1 MELNY
6 DFELQSI
13 FPKAVWLVP
22 ECKGLL
28 DEQGIAH
35 NMKGNYVTAFVDP
48 ATVVALW
55 REPAEFR
62 STLIKAGWSTLP
74 YEGEAAPDKAQ
85 FLIPKLLEIHAKVES
100 RAYDA
105 QATKYAV
112 FALFRFTH
120 QLTMGEILGPDG
132 RPTCSPLTQ
141 QRMKDARPTSAFDVN
156 KAVTAMVSDPRNR
169 PAAEP
174 AAQPP
179 PVKPVAPGLGPL
191 GRLARVFGRR
201 QN

>member
-6 DFELQSI
+6 DFEFQSI

-22 ECKGLL
+22 ECKRLL
-28 DEQGIAH
+28 DEVGIAH

-62 STLIKAGWSTLP
+62 ATLIKAGWSTLP

-120 QLTMGEILGPDG
+120 QLTMGEVLGADG

-141 QRMKDARPTSAFDVN
+141 QRMKDARPTSAFDVK
-156 KAVTAMVSDPRNR
+156 KAVTAMVSDLENR
-169 PAAEP
+169 AGAEP
-174 AAQPP
+174 AAPP
-179 PVKPVAPGLGPL
+179 APVKSAAPGPSLL
-191 GRLARVFGRR
+191 GRVARVFGRR
-201 QN
+201 QT

>member
-6 DFELQSI
+6 DFKFQSI

-22 ECKGLL
+22 ECKRLL
-28 DEQGIAH
+28 DEVGIAH

-62 STLIKAGWSTLP
+62 ATLIKAGWSTLP

-120 QLTMGEILGPDG
+120 QLTMGEVLGADG

-156 KAVTAMVSDPRNR
+156 KAVTAMVSDLENR
-169 PAAEP
+169 AAAGPAM
-174 AAQPP
+174 
-179 PVKPVAPGLGPL
+179 
-191 GRLARVFGRR
+191 
-201 QN
+201 

>member
-6 DFELQSI
+6 DFEFQSI

-22 ECKGLL
+22 ECKRLL
-28 DEQGIAH
+28 DEVSIAH

-62 STLIKAGWSTLP
+62 ATLIKAGWSTLP

-120 QLTMGEILGPDG
+120 QLTMGEVLCADG

-156 KAVTAMVSDPRNR
+156 KAVMAMASDLENR
-169 PAAEP
+169 AGAGPAMP
-174 AAQPP
+174 AP
-179 PVKPVAPGLGPL
+179 PVKPAAAGTSLL
-191 GRLARVFGRR
+191 GRVARVFGRR
-201 QN
+201 QT

>member
-6 DFELQSI
+6 DFEFQSI

-22 ECKGLL
+22 ECKRLQ
-28 DEQGIAH
+28 DEVGIAH

-48 ATVVALW
+48 TTVVALW

-62 STLIKAGWSTLP
+62 ATLIKAGWSTLP

-112 FALFRFTH
+112 FAL
-120 QLTMGEILGPDG
+120 
-132 RPTCSPLTQ
+132 S
-141 QRMKDARPTSAFDVN
+141 ASPTSSPWERYSAR
-156 KAVTAMVSDPRNR
+156 TA
-169 PAAEP
+169 
-174 AAQPP
+174 
-179 PVKPVAPGLGPL
+179 
-191 GRLARVFGRR
+191 ARHARR
-201 QN
+201 

>member
-6 DFELQSI
+6 DFEFQSI

-22 ECKGLL
+22 ECKRLL
-28 DEQGIAH
+28 DEVGIAH

-62 STLIKAGWSTLP
+62 ATLIKAGWSTLP

-120 QLTMGEILGPDG
+120 QLTMGEVLGADG

-156 KAVTAMVSDPRNR
+156 KAVTAMVSDLEHRAGAG
-169 PAAEP
+169 PAMP
-174 AAQPP
+174 AP
-179 PVKPVAPGLGPL
+179 PVKPAAAGPSLL
-191 GRLARVFGRR
+191 GRVARVFGRR
-201 QN
+201 QT